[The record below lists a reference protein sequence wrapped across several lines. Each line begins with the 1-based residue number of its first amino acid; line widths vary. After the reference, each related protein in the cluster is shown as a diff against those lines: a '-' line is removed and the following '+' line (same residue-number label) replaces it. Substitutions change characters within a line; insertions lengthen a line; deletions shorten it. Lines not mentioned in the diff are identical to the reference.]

1 MLWSREWLGER
12 EQNWA
17 VLSERPTVGS
27 GRQYKCPSPFL
38 GSLLQLF
45 IPDSLKSESRLHLS
59 LPRPPPSP
67 PKVTEGIPRAEV
79 AAVSSVIREA
89 GAKGT
94 GSRSLCQLAAVLLG
108 GNP

>member
-12 EQNWA
+12 SRTGQCCLNDRLWA
-17 VLSERPTVGS
+17 AGGNISVLP
-27 GRQYKCPSPFL
+27 L
-38 GSLLQLF
+38 SLEVSSSLQ
-45 IPDSLKSESRLHLS
+45 SESRLHLS

-67 PKVTEGIPRAEV
+67 PKVTESIPRAEV

-94 GSRSLCQLAAVLLG
+94 GSRSLCQLAAVLLD